1 MLYLLVKALLSGVI
15 VMAVSEIARRSPSL
29 GALVVSL
36 PLVSILAI
44 IWLWNDTGDGERIA
58 AHAEATFWYVLPTLP
73 MFLVLPALLRGGTGF
88 WPALGASCLLT
99 IALYLLTV
107 WIAAKFGVR
116 L

>member
-1 MLYLLVKALLSGVI
+1 MLYAVAKALLSGVI
-15 VMAVSEIARRSPSL
+15 IMAVSEIAKRNPSL

-36 PLVSILAI
+36 PLISILAI

-73 MFLVLPALLRGGTGF
+73 MFLVLPALLRSGTGF
-88 WPALGASCLLT
+88 WPSLGLSCLLT
-99 IALYLLTV
+99 FVLYLATV
-107 WIAAKFGVR
+107 WIAAKFGVN